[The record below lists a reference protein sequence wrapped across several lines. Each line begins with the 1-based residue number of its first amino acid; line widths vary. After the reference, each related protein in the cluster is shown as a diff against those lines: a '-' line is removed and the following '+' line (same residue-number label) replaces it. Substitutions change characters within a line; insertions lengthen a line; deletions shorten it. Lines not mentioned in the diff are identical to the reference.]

1 MTTERKIFLGAD
13 IGGTNTRVLLSN
25 DGGGILGFGKAGPG
39 NHESVGYPGLTMALQ
54 SAVDDACA
62 EAGLRAEDISAAGLG
77 IGGLDWDSQEPET
90 MRAIRKTGLQCP
102 MRLVNDAILG
112 LLAGTPEGWGVAVV
126 SGTGCNCWGWN
137 RDRTRIGHV
146 TGGGT
151 RMGEGAGATEL
162 VARAIQAVAHA
173 WTQRGPSTTLGGALA
188 AFAGAKDVSDL
199 LAGLME
205 ERISVD
211 AAAAPLIFQA
221 AASGDPVAVE
231 TVEWGG
237 TELGEMTGAVIR
249 QLGFE
254 DLEFHVVLTG
264 SMFRG
269 SPALIEAMRRKVH
282 ALAPGA
288 HLVRLTVPPVVGAV
302 LLAMEHGG
310 GRPSDPIRSRL
321 AREACARI

>member
-25 DGGGILGFGKAGPG
+25 DEGGILGFGKGGPG
-39 NHESVGYPGLTMALQ
+39 NHESVGYPGLTTALQ
-54 SAVDDACA
+54 TALDDACA
-62 EAGLRAEDISAAGLG
+62 EAGLRAQDIRAAGFG

-90 MRAIRKTGLQCP
+90 KRAIRKTGLDCP

-173 WTQRGPSTTLGGALA
+173 WTQRGPSTALGGALA
-188 AFAGAKDVSDL
+188 TFAGAKDVSDL

-205 ERISVD
+205 ESLSVD

-221 AASGDPVAVE
+221 AAGGDPVANE
-231 TVEWGG
+231 IVEWGG
-237 TELGEMTGAVIR
+237 TELGEMANAVIR
-249 QLGFE
+249 QLEFRE
-254 DLEFHVVLTG
+254 LEFHVILMG

-269 SPALIEAMRRKVH
+269 SPDLIEAMRRKVH

-302 LLAMEHGG
+302 LLAMEPSG
-310 GRPSDPIRSRL
+310 GRPSDAIRSRI
-321 AREACARI
+321 AQESCARI